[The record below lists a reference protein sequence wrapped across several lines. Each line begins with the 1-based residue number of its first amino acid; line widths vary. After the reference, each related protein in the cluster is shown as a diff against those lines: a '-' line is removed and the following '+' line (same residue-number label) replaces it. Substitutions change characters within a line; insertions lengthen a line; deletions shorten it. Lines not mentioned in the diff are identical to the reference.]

1 MRRLRNGIITPLTL
15 SALGL
20 LASCGGDSDTPAPP
34 PPPEPTLLTGIFSD
48 SPVSGLGY
56 ESASQKALTG
66 EHGEFY
72 YLQGE
77 TLVFFIGGTAFPAV
91 AGQAEVT
98 PQTLYN
104 NQPAGTT
111 EVVNTLRL
119 LQTLDA
125 DGNPENGIQLDPA
138 VHDDLA
144 SVSLDV
150 AADGFEQQ
158 AAAALQAAGID
169 TPLISENEALAHY
182 VQGRPYQQAD
192 LTGFWFDLFY
202 NLPVSDNVVDGFAY
216 AVDTLAIDSDGSTV
230 ATALVKS
237 GDRELDTETLNL
249 TLNEAG
255 KLALA
260 DAPEWEAY
268 LSEGKDQFVAFA
280 RDGERIELGVA
291 LKQADSYQQADLAG
305 MWYSFGLEMP
315 VTSPFNPDLPLSYL
329 DRWQIDEK
337 GVFQLT
343 EIYTFGNDNPT
354 DSETLQVTLTDS
366 GQMLIEQDDE
376 GIAYLGRSKDVLV
389 RHEHWPDG
397 SSLIIALK
405 QADTVSLSDLE
416 GTWRVYSLGLPPE
429 GSMDPDGF
437 TYDVD
442 EMVINANGRVQ
453 GLHLRHLEWE
463 REAGIID
470 ESWRPGGTYPSE
482 DSWIDGE
489 WDDQLVMLQGGLF
502 ASDNQAVG
510 FFAINQGRDMLVN
523 LFEDEG
529 NQGMAIAIKL
539 ADGQ

>member
-1 MRRLRNGIITPLTL
+1 MRRLRNLFITPVAI
-15 SALGL
+15 SVCALL
-20 LASCGGDSDTPAPP
+20 CSCGGDSDATPPN
-34 PPPEPTLLTGIFSD
+34 PEPTLLTGIFSD

-56 ESASQKALTG
+56 ESATQSGVTG
-66 EHGEFY
+66 ENGEFRY
-72 YLQGE
+72 YQDE

-104 NQPAGTT
+104 HQSAGST

-119 LQTLDA
+119 LQTLDS
-125 DGNPENGIQLDPA
+125 DNNPENGIQLEPS
-138 VHDDLA
+138 VHDNLA

-150 AADGFEQQ
+150 ASAQFDQ
-158 AAAALQAAGID
+158 AAEAALQAAGIE
-169 TPLISENEALAHY
+169 TPLVSEDKALAHY

-192 LTGFWFDLFY
+192 LTGPWFDLFY

-216 AVDTLAIDSDGSTV
+216 AVDTLKIDTDGTTV

-237 GDRELDTETLNL
+237 GDRELDTETIHL
-249 TLNEAG
+249 TLGDNG
-255 KLALA
+255 QLALA

-268 LSEGKDQFVAFA
+268 LSERKNQFVAFA
-280 RDGERIELGVA
+280 RDGEQIEIGVA
-291 LKQADSYQQADLAG
+291 LKQAEQYQQSDLAG

-315 VTSPFNPDLPLSYL
+315 IASPFNPDLPLTYL
-329 DRWQIDEK
+329 DRWQIDDE
-337 GVFQLT
+337 GGFQLT
-343 EIYTFGNDNPT
+343 ELYTFGYDVANET
-354 DSETLQVTLTDS
+354 ETLQVTLTES
-366 GQMLIEQDDE
+366 GQMVIDGDDE

-389 RHEHWPDG
+389 RHEHWPEG
-397 SSLIIALK
+397 SALIVALK
-405 QADTVSLSDLE
+405 QPEAITLADLQ

-442 EMVINANGRVQ
+442 EMVIDAEGNVA

-463 REAGIID
+463 REVGIID
-470 ESWRPGGTYPSE
+470 ESWTPEGQYPNN
-482 DSWIDGE
+482 DSWIDGAWQDKVVLLE
-489 WDDQLVMLQGGLF
+489 GGLF
-502 ASDNQAVG
+502 ASDTDSVG
-510 FFAINQGRDMLVN
+510 FFAINQGKDMLVN

-539 ADGQ
+539 AEGQ